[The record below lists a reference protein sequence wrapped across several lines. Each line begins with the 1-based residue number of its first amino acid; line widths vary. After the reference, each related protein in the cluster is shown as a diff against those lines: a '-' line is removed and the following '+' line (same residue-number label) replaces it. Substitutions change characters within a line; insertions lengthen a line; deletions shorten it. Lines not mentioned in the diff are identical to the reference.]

1 MAGLWHAMQHETVV
15 CELRTDEQ
23 NGISPNEAKRRLRQY
38 GPNELKERRK
48 KSSLA
53 MFFGQFEDFMVLV
66 LLGATAVSALMGEM
80 ADAVAIVLI
89 VVMNAFLGYMQ
100 ESRAE
105 RSLEALKEMAAP
117 AARVVRAGIQMTVPA
132 AQVVPGDLLVLGQG
146 DKIAADGRLISSSNL
161 EVDESALTGESFPAR
176 KRYRAIC
183 HATAALGDRSN
194 MVYSG
199 TLATKGLGRAIV
211 VATGMETEV
220 GDIASSISEAREEDT
235 PLQQRL
241 DRLGKVLVVGCLGI
255 CAVVGVTG
263 VIRGEPPY
271 QMILVGVSLAVAAI
285 PEGLPAV
292 VTISLALGVQRM
304 ISKNAIVRRLP
315 AVETLGCATVI
326 CSDKTG
332 TITRNEMTVRAIV
345 TPSGDYTVTGSGYD
359 TRGRFEQDGRPVQA
373 MPDLRAVLFGAVL
386 CNNAWVETERHN
398 GQRVYTQGDP
408 TEVALL
414 VAGLKAGLSRGAL
427 EEVEPRVAEVPFES
441 ERKCMSVVNFAGG
454 QYVAYVKGAPDVV
467 LAQCT
472 RVLVQDR
479 EAPLDATA
487 RQRFAASNETM
498 TRAALRVLAVAR
510 RVVNKPSDDPSPG
523 EIENDLTFMGLV
535 GMIDP
540 PRPEV
545 TPAVAKCHKAGLRVI
560 MITGDHRNTAEAIA
574 REVGILVGRSPSLTG
589 SEVDSMEDRQIEAA
603 LKDVSVFAR
612 TSPKHKI
619 RLVRALQHQGHI
631 VAMTG
636 DGVNDAP
643 AIKEANIGVA
653 MGLSGT
659 DVSREASDMVLSD
672 DNFATIVAAIEEGR
686 GIYDNI
692 RKFIRYLLS
701 CNVGEVLVMF
711 LASVMGLPVPL
722 LPIQMLWV
730 NLVTDG
736 LPAMALGVDPPS
748 RDLMS
753 DLPRAPRES
762 VFSRGLGLRIV
773 ERGFLIGL
781 GSLIVFIVMLS
792 MAGDLARARTVAFA
806 TLVMFQL
813 FHVFDCRTERGSVF
827 DAGFFGNRILVL
839 AVLCSVLMMVVV
851 LYVPALSRYFHTV
864 VLSTREWL
872 LVVVVSGSA
881 TFFQGVLHLLRR
893 TAPPPAARAGAA
905 GGSLGRV

>member
-1 MAGLWHAMQHETVV
+1 MAGLWHAMNYETVV

-23 NGISPNEAKRRLRQY
+23 DGISPNEARRRLGQY
-38 GPNELKERRK
+38 GPNELSGKRK

-66 LLGATAVSALMGEM
+66 LLGATAVSALMGEI

-89 VVMNAFLGYMQ
+89 VVLNACLGYVQ

-117 AARVVRAGIQMTVPA
+117 AARVMRAGILMTVPA
-132 AQVVPGDLLVLGQG
+132 RDIVPGDILVLSQG
-146 DKIAADGRLISSSNL
+146 DKIAADARLISSSNL
-161 EVDESALTGESFPAR
+161 EVNESTLTGESFPAR
-176 KRYRAIC
+176 KRYRATC
-183 HATAALGDRSN
+183 HASASLGDRSN
-194 MVYSG
+194 MVYSS
-199 TLATKGLGRAIV
+199 TMVTKGLGHAAV

-220 GDIASSISEAREEDT
+220 GAIASSISEVETGDT

-241 DRLGKVLVVGCLGI
+241 DALGKVLVAGCLTI

-304 ISKNAIVRRLP
+304 IAKKAIVRRLP

-332 TITRNEMTVRAIV
+332 TITRNEMTVRAVV
-345 TPSGDYTVTGSGYD
+345 TPAGAYNVTGSGYD
-359 TRGRFEQDGRPVQA
+359 TYGRFEQDSRPVQVTG
-373 MPDLRAVLFGAVL
+373 DLRAALLGAVM
-386 CNNAWVETERHN
+386 CNNAWVEIERHN
-398 GQRVYTQGDP
+398 GLKVYAQGDP

-414 VAGLKAGLSRGAL
+414 VAGLKAGLSRAAL

-441 ERKCMSVVNFAGG
+441 ERKCMSVVNLIGG

-467 LAQCT
+467 LSKCT
-472 RVLVQDR
+472 RVLSGGR
-479 EAPLDATA
+479 EVPFDETS
-487 RQRFAASNETM
+487 RQRFGQANETM
-498 TRAALRVLAVAR
+498 TRSALRVLAVAR
-510 RVVNKPSDDPSPG
+510 RTVGKPSDDPAPE
-523 EIENDLTFMGLV
+523 EIEADLTFLGLL

-545 TPAVAKCHKAGLRVI
+545 APAVAKCHRAGLRV
-560 MITGDHRNTAEAIA
+560 MVITGDHRNTAEAVA
-574 REVGILVGRSPSLTG
+574 REAGIPGGRPPSLSG
-589 SEVDSMEDRQIEAA
+589 LEIDSMEDRELAA
-603 LKDVSVFAR
+603 SLQSVSVFAR

-619 RLVRALQHQGHI
+619 RIVRALQQKGHI

-643 AIKEANIGVA
+643 AIKEADIGVA

-659 DVSREASDMVLSD
+659 DVSREAADMVLSD

-711 LASVMGLPVPL
+711 LASVLGLPVPL

-736 LPAMALGVDPPS
+736 LPAMALGVDPQS

-753 DLPRAPRES
+753 DRPRAPRES

-773 ERGFLIGL
+773 ERGALIGL
-781 GSLIVFIVMLS
+781 GSLFVFIAALGRE
-792 MAGDLARARTVAFA
+792 GDLVRARTMAFA

-827 DAGFFGNRILVL
+827 DAGFFGNRVLVL
-839 AVLCSVLMMVVV
+839 AVLCSVVMMLLV
-851 LYVPALSRYFHTV
+851 LYVPALSRYFHTAALDAPEWLV
-864 VLSTREWL
+864 VLAT
-872 LVVVVSGSA
+872 SGVTTA
-881 TFFQGVLHLLRR
+881 VQGVLYLFRR
-893 TAPPPAARAGAA
+893 KWSA
-905 GGSLGRV
+905 

>member
-1 MAGLWHAMQHETVV
+1 MAGLWHAMNYETVV

-23 NGISPNEAKRRLRQY
+23 DGISPNEAKRRLGQY
-38 GPNELKERRK
+38 GPNELRGKRK

-53 MFFGQFEDFMVLV
+53 MFFSQFEDFMVLV

-89 VVMNAFLGYMQ
+89 VVLNACLGYVQ

-117 AARVVRAGIQMTVPA
+117 AARVMRAGIQMTVPA
-132 AQVVPGDLLVLGQG
+132 RDIVPGDILVLSQG
-146 DKIAADGRLISSSNL
+146 DKVAADARLISSSNL
-161 EVDESALTGESFPAR
+161 EVNESALTGESFPAR
-176 KRYRAIC
+176 KRYRATC
-183 HATAALGDRSN
+183 NASAPLGDRSN

-199 TLATKGLGRAIV
+199 TMVTKGLGRAVV

-220 GDIASSISEAREEDT
+220 GAIASSISEVEAGDT

-241 DRLGKVLVVGCLGI
+241 DALGKVLVAGCLAI
-255 CAVVGVTG
+255 CVVVGLTG
-263 VIRGEPPY
+263 VMRGEPPY

-304 ISKNAIVRRLP
+304 IAKKAIVRTLP

-332 TITRNEMTVRAIV
+332 TITRNEMTVRAVV
-345 TPSGDYTVTGSGYD
+345 TPVGAYTVTGSGYD
-359 TRGRFEQDGRPVQA
+359 TRGRFEQDSRPVQVSG
-373 MPDLRAVLFGAVL
+373 DLRAALLGAVM
-386 CNNAWVETERHN
+386 CNNAWVEVERHN
-398 GQRVYTQGDP
+398 ALKVYVQGDP

-414 VAGLKAGLSRGAL
+414 VAGLKAGLSRAAL
-427 EEVEPRVAEVPFES
+427 EEVEPRAAEVPFES
-441 ERKCMSVVNFAGG
+441 ERRCMSVINLIGG
-454 QYVAYVKGAPDVV
+454 QYVAHVKGAPD
-467 LAQCT
+467 LILSRCT
-472 RVLVQDR
+472 RVLSGGR
-479 EAPLDATA
+479 EVPLDETS
-487 RQRFAASNETM
+487 RQRFGQANETM
-498 TRAALRVLAVAR
+498 TRSALRVLAVAR
-510 RVVNKPSDDPSPG
+510 RAVGKPSDDPTPE
-523 EIENDLTFMGLV
+523 EIETDLTFLGLL

-545 TPAVAKCHKAGLRVI
+545 APAVAKCHRAGLKVM

-574 REVGILVGRSPSLTG
+574 REVGITGGRPPSLVGL
-589 SEVDSMEDRQIEAA
+589 EIDSMEDRELAA
-603 LKDVSVFAR
+603 SLQSASVFAR

-619 RLVRALQHQGHI
+619 RIVRALQQKGHI

-643 AIKEANIGVA
+643 AMKEADIGVA

-711 LASVMGLPVPL
+711 LASVLGMPVPL

-736 LPAMALGVDPPS
+736 LPAMALGVDPQS

-753 DLPRAPRES
+753 DRPRAPRES
-762 VFSRGLGLRIV
+762 VFSRGLGIRIV
-773 ERGFLIGL
+773 ERGALIGL
-781 GSLIVFIVMLS
+781 GSLFVFIAALGRE
-792 MAGDLARARTVAFA
+792 GDLVRARTMAFA
-806 TLVMFQL
+806 TLIMFQL

-827 DAGFFGNRILVL
+827 DVGFFGNRVLVL
-839 AVLCSVLMMVVV
+839 AVLCSVVMMLLV
-851 LYVPALSRYFHTV
+851 LYVPTLSRYFHTAALDAPEWLV
-864 VLSTREWL
+864 VLAT
-872 LVVVVSGSA
+872 SGVTTA
-881 TFFQGVLHLLRR
+881 VQGALYLFRR
-893 TAPPPAARAGAA
+893 R
-905 GGSLGRV
+905 

>member
-15 CELRTDEQ
+15 CELKTDEQ
-23 NGISPNEAKRRLRQY
+23 NGIGPNEAKRRLRQY
-38 GPNELKERRK
+38 GPNELTEGKK

-53 MFFGQFEDFMVLV
+53 MFFDQFEDFMVLV

-117 AARVVRAGIQMTVPA
+117 AARVVRAQIQMTIPA
-132 AQVVPGDLLVLGQG
+132 REVVPGDILVLGQG

-183 HATAALGDRSN
+183 HAAAPLGDRSN

-199 TLATKGLGRAIV
+199 TLATKGLGRAVI

-220 GDIASSISEAREEDT
+220 GDIASSISGSREEDT

-241 DRLGKVLVVGCLGI
+241 DRLGKVLVAGCLGI

-345 TPSGDYTVTGSGYD
+345 TPAGDYTVTGSGYD
-359 TRGRFEQDGRPVQA
+359 TRGRFEQEGVPVQA
-373 MPDLRAVLFGAVL
+373 TPDLRAVLLGAVL

-414 VAGLKAGLSRGAL
+414 VAGLKAGLSRTAL

-441 ERKCMSVVNFAGG
+441 ERKCMSVVNLAGG
-454 QYVAYVKGAPDVV
+454 QYVAYVKGAPDII

-472 RVLVQDR
+472 RVLIRDR
-479 EAPLDATA
+479 EVPLEMPA
-487 RQRFAASNETM
+487 RQRFAAANESM
-498 TRAALRVLAVAR
+498 TRSALRVLAVAR
-510 RVVNKPSDDPSPG
+510 RVVMKPSDDPRPE
-523 EIENDLTFMGLV
+523 EIETGLTFLGLV

-545 TPAVAKCHKAGLRVI
+545 APAVSKCHRAGLRVV
-560 MITGDHRNTAEAIA
+560 MITGDHRNTAEAVA
-574 REVGILVGRSPSLTG
+574 REVGIFGGRSPSLTG
-589 SEVDSMEDRQIEAA
+589 AEVDSMEDRQLESAMRN
-603 LKDVSVFAR
+603 VSVFAR

-619 RLVRALQHQGHI
+619 RLVRALQHQGSI

-643 AIKEANIGVA
+643 AIKEADIGVA

-711 LASVMGLPVPL
+711 LASVLGLPVPL

-781 GSLIVFIVMLS
+781 GSFCVFIATMG
-792 MAGDLARARTVAFA
+792 MASDLAKARTMAFA

-827 DAGFFGNRILVL
+827 DAGFFGNRVLVL
-839 AVLCSVLMMVVV
+839 AVLCSVSMMLLV
-851 LYVPALSRYFHTV
+851 LYIPALSRYFHTA
-864 VLSTREWL
+864 VLSAKEWL
-872 LVVVVSGSA
+872 LVLAVSGAA
-881 TFFQGVLHLLRR
+881 TFWQGILHLLRR
-893 TAPPPAARAGAA
+893 RRPG
-905 GGSLGRV
+905 L